1 MFVLLYLLDISQRFI
16 LQEKQITRTLSSVF
30 LTTHTLHQM
39 SRKVHKL
46 EDSLYCMCKFQSKTY
61 SDFFV
66 KKKKKA
72 FHIIYDLAPR
82 GKPTPD
88 LEKRFAEIVI

>member
-39 SRKVHKL
+39 SRKGHKL

-61 SDFFV
+61 SDFCL
-66 KKKKKA
+66 KKKKKPS
-72 FHIIYDLAPR
+72 ILYMTWLQEESQPQTLR
-82 GKPTPD
+82 KGLQK
-88 LEKRFAEIVI
+88 

>member
-1 MFVLLYLLDISQRFI
+1 MFVLLYMLDISQPFI

-46 EDSLYCMCKFQSKTY
+46 EDSLYCTCKFQ
-61 SDFFV
+61 
-66 KKKKKA
+66 
-72 FHIIYDLAPR
+72 R
-82 GKPTPD
+82 
-88 LEKRFAEIVI
+88 